1 MCKYLR
7 IVLIIWLTIR
17 KETGATQ
24 KRAGSLFSRQ
34 QKDTSLDSTLNEAH
48 LDIPLKE
55 PVI

>member
-1 MCKYLR
+1 MK
-7 IVLIIWLTIR
+7 
-17 KETGATQ
+17 KTGAPQ

-34 QKDTSLDSTLNEAH
+34 KKDASRDSALNEAH

>member
-1 MCKYLR
+1 
-7 IVLIIWLTIR
+7 LIIWLTIR